1 MVEPLRLMRA
11 ASAGIECPQVSDS
24 PSQLRHPKALA
35 NSRSK
40 HDNASA
46 SWERGRIGGAGQEAT
61 VDCYGEAEQ
70 ATGLFMMMQ
79 DSLEL
84 PFETVIDGST
94 VTIQRLDL

>member
-1 MVEPLRLMRA
+1 
-11 ASAGIECPQVSDS
+11 
-24 PSQLRHPKALA
+24 
-35 NSRSK
+35 
-40 HDNASA
+40 
-46 SWERGRIGGAGQEAT
+46 

>member
-46 SWERGRIGGAGQEAT
+46 SWSEVELEELVKKQRWTAT
-61 VDCYGEAEQ
+61 ARQSKPQV
-70 ATGLFMMMQ
+70 F
-79 DSLEL
+79 S
-84 PFETVIDGST
+84 
-94 VTIQRLDL
+94 

>member
-46 SWERGRIGGAGQEAT
+46 SWSEVELEELVKEAT